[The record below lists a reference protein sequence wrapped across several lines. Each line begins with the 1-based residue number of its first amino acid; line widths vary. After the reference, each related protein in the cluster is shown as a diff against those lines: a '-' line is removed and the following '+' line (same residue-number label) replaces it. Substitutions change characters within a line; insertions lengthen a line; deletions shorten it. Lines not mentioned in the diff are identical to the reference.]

1 MQMTDYQI
9 NGILWRMKKKVSLL
23 FFVLLWLTVSCDLVN
38 NFSQSQATDPTPA
51 AVPGGTAV
59 ASRTPSADT
68 TPDIAIPTTA
78 VTETQPSLRV
88 WIPPEIALA
97 TEDSAAI
104 LNAQLAAF
112 RSSHPNVQLTIEQK
126 SASGQS
132 SILNYLRT
140 GRAVAPTILPDLI
153 AIPIEQIS
161 PALNEE
167 LIYPLNGLVE
177 TALLEDLFP
186 AALELV
192 LKNNQVSSYP
202 FVVTGLPHLAYNS
215 EVVSETIPIRWE
227 MLTTLPHRLVFPAN
241 GTPGGLLCLEFY
253 LDAGGTLT
261 NEAGQTALQVEP
273 LATALQQLFTAK
285 SSGFILDQSSNY
297 STLQESW
304 QLFQAGTADFAL
316 TSSEQYLRLRDE
328 QEVFRVTA
336 VPGLQ
341 QPLNPVIS
349 GWAWAIS
356 TTDPTRRA
364 LAGELLTSLIDS
376 SALGEWSYASNF
388 LPARQAAL
396 AFWPDEDP
404 YVAFARSQLNRA
416 RPMPFSS
423 TSSIM
428 TVLNNAVFD
437 VVTLAKTPQAAAE
450 AAAAAL
456 QP

>member
-1 MQMTDYQI
+1 M
-9 NGILWRMKKKVSLL
+9 NKKVSLL
-23 FFVLLWLTVSCDLVN
+23 FFLLLWLTVSCDLAN
-38 NFSQSQATDPTPA
+38 NFNQAATSEPA
-51 AVPGGTAV
+51 PETVPGGTAV
-59 ASRTPSADT
+59 ASSTPASET

-78 VTETQPSLRV
+78 VSQTRPLLRV

-112 RSSHPNVQLTIEQK
+112 RSSHPDVDLTIEQK
-126 SASGQS
+126 SVSGQS

-140 GRAVAPTILPDLI
+140 GRTVAPNILPDLI
-153 AIPIEQIS
+153 AIPIEQLS

-192 LKNNQVSSYP
+192 LKDNQVSSYP
-202 FVVTGLPHLAYNS
+202 FIITGLPHLAYNS
-215 EVVSETIPIRWE
+215 EVVTETIPIRWE
-227 MLTTLPHRLVFPAN
+227 TLTTSPHRMVFPAN
-241 GTPGGLLCLEFY
+241 GIPGGLLCLEFY
-253 LDAGGTLT
+253 LDAGGSLT

-285 SSGFILDQSSNY
+285 NNSFILDQSSNY

-304 QLFQAGTADFAL
+304 QLFQSGTADFAL

-328 QEVFRVTA
+328 QGVFQVTA
-336 VPGLQ
+336 VPGLN

-349 GWAWAIS
+349 GWAWAV
-356 TTDPTRRA
+356 TTNDPTRRA
-364 LAGELLTSLIDS
+364 LVGELLNSLIDS
-376 SALGEWSYASNF
+376 SALGEWSYASRY

-396 AFWPDEDP
+396 AFWPSNDP
-404 YVAFARSQLNRA
+404 YVPFAREQLNRA
-416 RPMPFSS
+416 RPLPFST

-437 VVTLAKTPQAAAE
+437 VITLAKTPQVAAE
-450 AAAAAL
+450 EAVAAL

>member
-1 MQMTDYQI
+1 VQMTDYQI

-78 VTETQPSLRV
+78 VSQTQPSLRV

-126 SASGQS
+126 AASGQS

-140 GRAVAPTILPDLI
+140 GRSVAPAILPDLI
-153 AIPIEQIS
+153 AIPIDQLN

-167 LIYPLNGLVE
+167 LIFPLNGLVE

-192 LKNNQVSSYP
+192 LKDSQISSYP

-215 EVVSETIPIRWE
+215 TTVTETVPTRWE
-227 MLTTLPHRLVFPAN
+227 TLASLPYRMILPAN

-253 LDAGGTLT
+253 LDAGGRLT

-285 SSGFILDQSSNY
+285 SNGFILDQSSNY

-304 QLFQAGTADFAL
+304 PLFQAGTANFAL
-316 TSSEQYLRLRDE
+316 TNSEQFLRQRDE
-328 QEVFRVTA
+328 QGVFQVTA

-341 QPLNPVIS
+341 QPLNPIIT

-356 TTDPTRRA
+356 TSDPTRRA
-364 LAGELLTSLIDS
+364 LAGELLISLIDS
-376 SALGEWSYASNF
+376 SALGEWSYASNL

-396 AFWPDEDP
+396 AFWPPDDP

-423 TSSIM
+423 TSSVM

-437 VVTLAKTPQAAAE
+437 VMTLAKTPQVAAE
-450 AAAAAL
+450 EAAAAL

>member
-1 MQMTDYQI
+1 M
-9 NGILWRMKKKVSLL
+9 
-23 FFVLLWLTVSCDLVN
+23 FFLLLWLTVSCDLIN
-38 NFSQSQATDPTPA
+38 NFNQDPAVNPTPET
-51 AVPGGTAV
+51 VPGSTAV
-59 ASRTPSADT
+59 VTSPPAAEI

-78 VTETQPSLRV
+78 VTQTRPSLRV

-97 TEDSAAI
+97 TEESAAI
-104 LNAQLAAF
+104 LNTQLAAF

-132 SILNYLRT
+132 SILNYLRS
-140 GRAVAPTILPDLI
+140 GRTIAPTILPDLI
-153 AIPIEQIS
+153 AIPIDQIN

-167 LIYPLNGLVE
+167 LIYPLNGLVD
-177 TALLEDLFP
+177 TTLLEDLYP

-192 LKNNQVSSYP
+192 IRNNQVSGYP

-215 EVVSETIPIRWE
+215 DVVTETIPIRWE
-227 MLTTLPHRLVFPAN
+227 TLTTLPHRLVFPAN

-253 LDAGGTLT
+253 LDAGGSLT

-304 QLFQAGTADFAL
+304 QMFQTGTTAFAL
-316 TSSEQYLRLRDE
+316 TSSEQYLRQRDE
-328 QEVFRVTA
+328 AGVFQVTA

-341 QPLNPVIS
+341 QPLNPIIS

-356 TTDPTRRA
+356 TSDPTRRV

-376 SALGEWSYASNF
+376 SILGEWSYASHY
-388 LPARQAAL
+388 LPARQSAL
-396 AFWPDEDP
+396 AFWPDDDP
-404 YVAFARSQLNRA
+404 YVPFAREQLNRA
-416 RPMPFSS
+416 RPMPISS

-437 VVTLAKTPQAAAE
+437 VVTLAKTPQVAAE
-450 AAAAAL
+450 EAAAAL